1 MKITDGAKQLLEN
14 FLTKKGAEGIR
25 IFSIAG
31 RLCGSQFSMNL
42 SSPKETDKI
51 ETINGI
57 QVAFDSQVTDHEEL
71 TIDIE
76 EGQNRPKLVLI
87 GGSSCC

>member
-25 IFSIAG
+25 ISLLLG
-31 RLCGSQFSMNL
+31 RLLRTQFTMNF

-57 QVAFDSQVTDHEEL
+57 TMAFDSQVTGTEEL
-71 TIDIE
+71 TLD
-76 EGQNRPKLVLI
+76 NRRNTV
-87 GGSSCC
+87 SFNWWQ

>member
-1 MKITDGAKQLLEN
+1 MKITDSAKQLLEN
-14 FLTKKGAEGIR
+14 FLTKKGKDGIR

-31 RLCGSQFSMNL
+31 SCGSQFSMNL

-57 QVAFDSQVTDHEEL
+57 QVAFDSEVTDHEDL
-71 TIDIE
+71 TLDIE
-76 EGQNRPKLVLI
+76 EGQSRPKLVLV
-87 GGSSCC
+87 GESSCC

>member
-14 FLTKKGAEGIR
+14 FLKAKGKDGIR

-31 RLCGSQFSMNL
+31 SCGSQFSMNL

-57 QVAFDSQVTDHEEL
+57 QVAFDSQVTDTEEL
-71 TIDIE
+71 TLDIE
-76 EGQNRPKLVLI
+76 EGKVAKISFN
-87 GGSSCC
+87 

>member
-14 FLTKKGAEGIR
+14 FLKTKGKDGIR

-31 RLCGSQFSMNL
+31 GCGSQFSMNL

-51 ETINGI
+51 EIINGI
-57 QVAFDSQVTDHEEL
+57 QVAFDSEVTDHEDL
-71 TIDIE
+71 TLDIE
-76 EGQNRPKLVLI
+76 EGQSRPKLVLV
-87 GGSSCC
+87 SESNCC